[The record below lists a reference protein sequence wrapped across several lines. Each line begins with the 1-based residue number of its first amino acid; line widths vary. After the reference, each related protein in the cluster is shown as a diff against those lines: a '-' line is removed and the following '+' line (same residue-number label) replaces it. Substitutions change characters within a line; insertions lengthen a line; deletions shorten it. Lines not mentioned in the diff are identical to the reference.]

1 MDSVNRFNCPR
12 SLQLDASNLEE
23 EWKFW
28 VQKFDLYLLASAND
42 QKPAATKLAIFLH
55 CIGDEALKVY
65 NSFVFDPESDSQVLS
80 TVRERFKD
88 YCMPRKNIVFE
99 RYNFGKLVQQ
109 PGESIDSF
117 VTTLRLR
124 AQSCDYKAETEGLI
138 RDRVVLGCLDSRVQE
153 RLLREPALT
162 LQKALD
168 ICRAAETSKEQMKS
182 LTGNSSTATCIST
195 VHKKQTANVQANSSR
210 SAAAD
215 SAPCSNCATYHAPKQ
230 CPAYGKSC
238 LNCKKKNHFKV
249 CCRSRPADKA
259 TGQQRQRSQSS
270 SRGGERQRGSAARP
284 IHSVDHSDDD
294 DE

>member
-12 SLQLDASNLEE
+12 SLRLDASNLEE

-138 RDRVVLGCLDSRVQE
+138 RDRVVLGAWTLVCRNDSSE
-153 RLLREPALT
+153 
-162 LQKALD
+162 
-168 ICRAAETSKEQMKS
+168 
-182 LTGNSSTATCIST
+182 N
-195 VHKKQTANVQANSSR
+195 
-210 SAAAD
+210 
-215 SAPCSNCATYHAPKQ
+215 
-230 CPAYGKSC
+230 
-238 LNCKKKNHFKV
+238 
-249 CCRSRPADKA
+249 RP
-259 TGQQRQRSQSS
+259 
-270 SRGGERQRGSAARP
+270 
-284 IHSVDHSDDD
+284 
-294 DE
+294 